1 MSFDP
6 TSRLDGKVAV
16 ITGGLGAIGYATA
29 RRLAALGA
37 TCVLL
42 HRKGEDAAARASA
55 LPGGD
60 AQRHSAIRAD
70 IVDTSSLRKAA
81 SEVQATYGRCD
92 ILVNSA
98 GHTQPVPAA
107 DLEALTDELID
118 DLLRANFRGVFATIR
133 AFAPLLKAS
142 GDGLV
147 VNVSSIAGFTG
158 VGSNLAYVAAKA
170 GLDVVGDALAKA
182 LAPAVRVVSVSPGAV
197 ESSFVPGRG
206 EDFTAK
212 IANTTPLGRIGLPE
226 DVAAAVEA
234 LATTMRFVTGTRIV
248 VDGGRHL

>member
-6 TSRLDGKVAV
+6 VSRLDGKVAV
-16 ITGGLGAIGYATA
+16 ITGGLGAIGYASA

-42 HRKGEDAAARASA
+42 HRKGDDAQARAAQLPADQGQPHGA
-55 LPGGD
+55 L
-60 AQRHSAIRAD
+60 RAD
-70 IVDTSSLRKAA
+70 IIDSASLQAAAEQVKA
-81 SEVQATYGRCD
+81 THGRCD

-98 GHTQPVPAA
+98 GHTRPVAA
-107 DLEALTDELID
+107 GDLEGLTDDLID
-118 DLLRANFRGVFATIR
+118 ELLTANFRGVFATIR

-142 GDGLV
+142 GDGLI

-197 ESSFVPGRG
+197 ESAFVPGRG
-206 EDFTAK
+206 EEFKGKMA
-212 IANTTPLGRIGLPE
+212 ATTPLGRIGLPD
-226 DVAAAVEA
+226 DVAATIEA
-234 LATTMRFVTGTRIV
+234 LSTTLRFVTGTRIV

>member
-29 RRLAALGA
+29 RRLAVLGA

-42 HRKGEDAAARASA
+42 HRKGDDATARAAA
-55 LPGGD
+55 LPGGE

-70 IVDTSSLRKAA
+70 IIDTPSLRRAA

-206 EDFTAK
+206 EDFKAK
-212 IANTTPLGRIGLPE
+212 MANTTPLGRIGLPE

>member
-6 TSRLDGKVAV
+6 TPRLDGKVAV
-16 ITGGLGAIGYATA
+16 ITGGLGAIGYASA
-29 RRLAALGA
+29 RRLATLGA
-37 TCVLL
+37 SCVLV
-42 HRKGEDAAARASA
+42 HRKGEDADARAAA
-55 LPGGD
+55 LPGG
-60 AQRHSAIRAD
+60 AARRHSALRAD
-70 IVDTSSLRKAA
+70 IVDTPSLQRAA
-81 SEVQATYGRCD
+81 AAVQASYGRCD

-107 DLEALTDELID
+107 DLDALTDELID

-133 AFAPLLKAS
+133 AFAPMLKAS

-197 ESSFVPGRG
+197 ESGFVPGRG
-206 EDFTAK
+206 AEFADKMA
-212 IANTTPLGRIGLPE
+212 ATTPLGRIGRPE
-226 DVAAAVEA
+226 DVAATIEA
-234 LATTMRFVTGTRIV
+234 LATTLRFVTGTRIV